1 MTLQNIGPLH
11 GRGELNRQNFCMM
24 DCSLDKHRRDAAAP
38 VLYVVCMTLEPAA
51 SIIRVGTVAD
61 AATLTE
67 FGRRTFHDTF
77 AADNDPD
84 DMAAYLA
91 EAFTPE
97 QQAAEL
103 AQAECTCLLAEVDGV
118 LAGMAYVIDRS
129 PNEVVHGSH
138 LVELQ
143 RFYVDTPW
151 HGRGVAR
158 VLMTAVVETAQA
170 LDGDVLW
177 LGVWE
182 RNARAIAFYRKQGFE
197 RVGAK
202 TFRLGA
208 DVQTDDVM
216 ARAL

>member
-1 MTLQNIGPLH
+1 M
-11 GRGELNRQNFCMM
+11 
-24 DCSLDKHRRDAAAP
+24 SAAP
-38 VLYVVCMTLEPAA
+38 FPVAVRIA
-51 SIIRVGTVAD
+51 TVAD
-61 AATLTE
+61 AAAVSD
-67 FGRRTFHDTF
+67 FGRRTFSDTF
-77 AADNDPD
+77 AADNDPA

-91 EAFTPE
+91 EAFAPAK
-97 QQAAEL
+97 QAAEL
-103 AQAECTCLLAEVDGV
+103 ANPECTCLLAECDGV
-118 LAGMAYVIDRS
+118 IAGMAFVIDGS
-129 PNEVVHGSH
+129 ANDVVHGHH

-151 HGRGVAR
+151 HGRGVAHA
-158 VLMTAVVETAQA
+158 LMDSVVRTASA
-170 LDGDVLW
+170 LGGDVLW

-216 ARAL
+216 ARALVELARH